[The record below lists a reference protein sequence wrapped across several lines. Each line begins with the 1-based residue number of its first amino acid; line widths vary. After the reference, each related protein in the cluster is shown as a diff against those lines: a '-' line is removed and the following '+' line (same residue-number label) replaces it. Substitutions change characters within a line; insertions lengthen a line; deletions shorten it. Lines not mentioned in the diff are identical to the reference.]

1 MLLHN
6 APKLHLDEHLSP
18 RLSVQLRQYGFDV
31 VCSHEVNLLSESD
44 EKQMAFAVSENRALV
59 TANFSD
65 FVFLHE
71 HYLAMNKI
79 HWGIVL
85 STQEPVPILLRRLL
99 RFLNTIKADELMNTI
114 RWLNEFR

>member
-18 RLSVQLRQYGFDV
+18 RLSTQLRRYGFDV
-31 VCSHEVNLLSESD
+31 VCSHEVGLLSKSD
-44 EKQMAFAVSENRALV
+44 EEQIAFAVSENRAIV
-59 TANFSD
+59 TANFRD

-71 HYLAMNKI
+71 HYATMNEA

-99 RFLNTIKADELMNTI
+99 RFLNSTTADELVNTV